1 MTTTIIPSTIA
12 AIAASALLGVAGCER
27 AAKPTASASA
37 ACALS
42 RSDTLEMATAA
53 RDTIARLKGQP
64 QVVKVIGAIR
74 DGVSVR
80 TEDADSTAFHNGGAV
95 SFDCAKRVT
104 AVWLDAG

>member
-1 MTTTIIPSTIA
+1 MTTIIIPSTIA
-12 AIAASALLGVAGCER
+12 AMPASALLGVVGCER
-27 AAKPTASASA
+27 APKPEGSAST
-37 ACALS
+37 ACAMT
-42 RSDTLEMATAA
+42 RNDTLELATAA

-95 SFDCAKRVT
+95 SFDCMKRVT